1 MQVNIFSPNYKKY
14 FLYLGWVLLFIV
26 LWFRG
31 CESQEP
37 QFAQIKIKEITK
49 TLPADTIIKHQVV
62 KVPNKTN
69 AKLSKDILQMYD
81 RLEAYQEEIDNMQSE
96 YKYSDSVQKAKL
108 YALATELKKFDSE
121 FEDDK
126 IKLLISGYVS
136 GGEVKEI
143 TPTYTIKEQ
152 KIDLLLPKRK
162 ISVLT
167 GVFLANDIQLQ
178 KPLFGAELGII
189 NKKGNQLRFAFDT
202 EKRIYFGYSVKLF

>member
-26 LWFRG
+26 LWFKG
-31 CESQEP
+31 CKSSEP
-37 QFAQIKIKEITK
+37 QFAQIKIKEVTK

-96 YKYSDSVQKAKL
+96 YNYSDSVKKAKL

-152 KIDLLLPKRK
+152 KIDVPLPKRK

-167 GVFLANDIQLQ
+167 GVFLANDTQLQ
-178 KPLFGAELGII
+178 KPLFGAELGIT
-189 NKKGNQLRFAFDT
+189 NKKGNLLKIAFDS